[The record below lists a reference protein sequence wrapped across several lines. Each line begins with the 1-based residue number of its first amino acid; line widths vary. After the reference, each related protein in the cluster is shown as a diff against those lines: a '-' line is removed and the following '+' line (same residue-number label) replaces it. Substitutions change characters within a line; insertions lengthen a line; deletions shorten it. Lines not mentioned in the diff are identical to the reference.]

1 MGETPSDGGKEDAS
15 ELNLYND
22 TNGGKMNGTT
32 KSTNTRNEGRTQS
45 RRRPFA
51 SAFGKRM
58 RLFFSPW
65 KWRRKTKRA
74 KSLDKSIGPV
84 RTQSGAF

>member
-1 MGETPSDGGKEDAS
+1 MGEAPPEGEHKDANQLHS
-15 ELNLYND
+15 NND
-22 TNGGKMNGTT
+22 DNASKMNGISKAT
-32 KSTNTRNEGRTQS
+32 SQNEGRT

-65 KWRRKTKRA
+65 KWRRKTKRG
-74 KSLDKSIGPV
+74 LDKPPGPS
-84 RTQSGAF
+84 RTLSGVFR